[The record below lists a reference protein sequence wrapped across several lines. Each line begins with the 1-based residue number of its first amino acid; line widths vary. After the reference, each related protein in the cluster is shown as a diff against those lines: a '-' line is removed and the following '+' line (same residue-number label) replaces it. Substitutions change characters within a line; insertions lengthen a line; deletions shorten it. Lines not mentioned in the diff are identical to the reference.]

1 MGSTLKNAFKV
12 KEIRNG
18 IFFTFFVL
26 IIVRLGSWIPAPG
39 IDISKIGGALAGSLG
54 ETASEILDTFT
65 GGSVS
70 RMTIFALSVTPY
82 ITASIIMQLLT
93 IAIPALEEMQKD
105 GDDGRKK
112 ITAITRIVSIGLAI
126 TESLGLTIG
135 FGRSGLLKEYN
146 AFSVAVIVIT
156 LTAGS
161 ALVMWLGERISERGI
176 GNGIS
181 IILLINIVS
190 RIPSDL
196 KGLWDMFVSGK
207 NVVQMSFAI
216 IIIVGVILVTT
227 ILTVI
232 LNDAERRI
240 PVTYAQKVAG
250 RQRMAGGRS
259 SHIPLKVNTGNV
271 MPIIFASTLMSIPN
285 IIINLFGIKVESTV
299 GNRILEGLNTNYW
312 FRSCYPWAYIGLGV
326 YILLVIF
333 FAYFYT
339 SISFNPM
346 EISQNLKKGGGF
358 IPGIRPGKPTQDYLN
373 SILNYIVIIGA
384 FGLML
389 VALIPIFFNGRF
401 GANVSFGGTS
411 LIIIVG
417 VIIETI
423 KQIESKMVVRNYSGF
438 LNS

>member
-1 MGSTLKNAFKV
+1 MGLL
-12 KEIRNG
+12 
-18 IFFTFFVL
+18 FTFFVL

-39 IDISKIGGALAGSLG
+39 IDTAKIGGALAGSLG
-54 ETASEILDTFT
+54 ETASEVLDAFT

-82 ITASIIMQLLT
+82 ITSSIIMQLLT

-112 ITAITRIVSIGLAI
+112 ITAITRIVSIALAI

-135 FGRSGLLKEYN
+135 FGRSGLLKEYTP
-146 AFSVAVIVIT
+146 FSVAVIVIT

-196 KGLWDMFVSGK
+196 KSLWQMFVSGK

-216 IIIVGVILVTT
+216 IIIAGVILITT

-240 PVTYAQKVAG
+240 PVTYAQKTAG
-250 RQRMAGGRS
+250 RQRVTNGRS

-271 MPIIFASTLMSIPN
+271 MPIIFASTLMSIPS
-285 IIINLFGIKVESTV
+285 IIINLFNIKVTSTV
-299 GNRILEGLNTNYW
+299 GNRILEGLNSNYW
-312 FRSCYPWAYIGLGV
+312 FRPGYPWAYIGLLI

-373 SILNYIVIIGA
+373 AILNYIVIIGA
-384 FGLML
+384 FGLMI

-401 GANVSFGGTS
+401 SANVSFGGTS

-438 LNS
+438 LTQ

>member
-39 IDISKIGGALAGSLG
+39 IDINKIGGALAGSLG

-312 FRSCYPWAYIGLGV
+312 FRSGYPWAYIGLGV

-401 GANVSFGGTS
+401 SANVSFGGTS

>member
-1 MGSTLKNAFKV
+1 MFKTLKNALKV

-18 IFFTFFVL
+18 LLFTFFVI

-39 IDISKIGGALAGSLG
+39 IDTSKLGNIADGLG
-54 ETASEILDTFT
+54 ETASEILNTLT
-65 GGSVS
+65 GGSIS

-112 ITAITRIVSIGLAI
+112 ITAITRIVSIVLAI
-126 TESLGLTIG
+126 VESLGLTIG
-135 FGRSGLLKEYN
+135 FGRAGILKEYN
-146 AFSVAVIVIT
+146 AFNVIVVVIA
-156 LTAGS
+156 LTTGS

-181 IILLINIVS
+181 IILLINIIS

-196 KGLWDMFVSGK
+196 KSLWEMFVSGK
-207 NVVQMSFAI
+207 DVVHMTFAI
-216 IIIVGVILVTT
+216 VIILGVILATT
-227 ILTVI
+227 VLTVI
-232 LNDAERRI
+232 LHDAERRI
-240 PVTYAQKVAG
+240 PVTYAQKTAG
-250 RQRMAGGRS
+250 RQRMTAGRS
-259 SHIPLKVNTGNV
+259 THIPLKVNTGNV
-271 MPIIFASTLMSIPN
+271 MPIIFASTLMSIPSV
-285 IIINLFGIKVESTV
+285 IINLFSIKVESTV
-299 GNRILEGLNTNYW
+299 GNRILEGLNSNYW
-312 FRSCYPWAYIGLGV
+312 FRPGYPWAYIGLGV

-438 LNS
+438 LN

>member
-1 MGSTLKNAFKV
+1 MFKTLKNALKV

-18 IFFTFFVL
+18 LLFTFFVI

-39 IDISKIGGALAGSLG
+39 IDTSKLGNIMDGLG
-54 ETASEILDTFT
+54 ETASEILNTLT
-65 GGSVS
+65 GGSIS

-112 ITAITRIVSIGLAI
+112 ITAITRIVSIVLAI
-126 TESLGLTIG
+126 VESLGLTIG
-135 FGRSGLLKEYN
+135 FGRAGILKEYN
-146 AFSVAVIVIT
+146 AFNVIVVVIA
-156 LTAGS
+156 LTTGS

-181 IILLINIVS
+181 IILLINIIS

-196 KGLWDMFVSGK
+196 KSLWEMFVSGK
-207 NVVQMSFAI
+207 DVVHMTFAI
-216 IIIVGVILVTT
+216 VIILGVILATT
-227 ILTVI
+227 VLTVI
-232 LNDAERRI
+232 LHDAERRI
-240 PVTYAQKVAG
+240 PVTYAQKTAG
-250 RQRMAGGRS
+250 RQRMTAGRS
-259 SHIPLKVNTGNV
+259 THIPLKVNTGNV
-271 MPIIFASTLMSIPN
+271 MPIIFASTLMSIPSV
-285 IIINLFGIKVESTV
+285 IINLFSIKVESTV
-299 GNRILEGLNTNYW
+299 GNRILEGLNSNYW
-312 FRSCYPWAYIGLGV
+312 FRPGYPWAYIGLGV

-373 SILNYIVIIGA
+373 AILNYIVIIGA

-438 LNS
+438 LN

>member
-1 MGSTLKNAFKV
+1 MFKTLKDALKV

-18 IFFTFFVL
+18 LIFTFFVI
-26 IIVRLGSWIPAPG
+26 IIVRLGSMIPAPG
-39 IDISKIGGALAGSLG
+39 IDTSKVDGLFTGALG
-54 ETASEILDTFT
+54 EGASEILNTLT
-65 GGSVS
+65 GGSIS

-105 GDDGRKK
+105 GDEGRKK
-112 ITAITRIVSIGLAI
+112 ITAITRIVSIVLAVV
-126 TESLGLTIG
+126 ESLGLTIG
-135 FGRSGLLKEYN
+135 FGRSGILKEYN
-146 AFSVAVIVIT
+146 AFNVIVVVIA
-156 LTAGS
+156 LTTGS

-181 IILLINIVS
+181 IILLINIIS

-196 KGLWDMFVSGK
+196 KSLWDMFVSGK
-207 NVVQMSFAI
+207 DVVHMSFAI
-216 IIIVGVILVTT
+216 IIILGVILGTT

-240 PVTYAQKVAG
+240 PVSYAQKTAG
-250 RQRMAGGRS
+250 RRQYAGGRS

-271 MPIIFASTLMSIPN
+271 MPIIFASTLMSIPSV
-285 IIINLFGIKVESTV
+285 IINLFGIKVESTV
-299 GNRILEGLNTNYW
+299 GNRILEGLNSNYW
-312 FRSCYPWAYIGLGV
+312 FRSGYPWAYIGLGV

-373 SILNYIVIIGA
+373 AILNYIVIIGA

-401 GANVSFGGTS
+401 GAGVSFGGTS

-423 KQIESKMVVRNYSGF
+423 KQIESKMVVRNYNGF
-438 LNS
+438 LS

>member
-1 MGSTLKNAFKV
+1 MFKTLKNALKV

-18 IFFTFFVL
+18 LLFTFFVI

-39 IDISKIGGALAGSLG
+39 IDTSKLGNIAGSLG
-54 ETASEILDTFT
+54 ETASEILNTLT
-65 GGSVS
+65 GGSIS

-112 ITAITRIVSIGLAI
+112 ITAITRFVSIALAVV
-126 TESLGLTIG
+126 ESLGLTIG
-135 FGRSGLLKEYN
+135 FGRAGILKEYN
-146 AFSVAVIVIT
+146 AFNVIVVVIA
-156 LTAGS
+156 LTTGS
-161 ALVMWLGERISERGI
+161 ALVMWLGERISERGV

-181 IILLINIVS
+181 IILLINIIS

-196 KGLWDMFVSGK
+196 KSLWEMFVSGK
-207 NVVQMSFAI
+207 DVVHMTFAI
-216 IIIVGVILVTT
+216 VLIVGVILATT

-232 LNDAERRI
+232 LGDAERRI
-240 PVTYAQKVAG
+240 PVSYASKAVG
-250 RQRMAGGRS
+250 RQRMSGGRN

-271 MPIIFASTLMSIPN
+271 MPIIFASTLMSIPSV
-285 IIINLFGIKVESTV
+285 IINLFSIKVESTV
-299 GNRILEGLNTNYW
+299 GNRILEGLNSNYW
-312 FRSCYPWAYIGLGV
+312 FRSGYPWAYIGLGV

-384 FGLML
+384 IGLML
-389 VALIPIFFNGRF
+389 IALIPIFFNGRF

-438 LNS
+438 LS

>member
-39 IDISKIGGALAGSLG
+39 IDINKIGGALAGSLG

-285 IIINLFGIKVESTV
+285 VIINLFSIKVESTV
-299 GNRILEGLNTNYW
+299 GNRILEGLNSNYW
-312 FRSCYPWAYIGLGV
+312 FRSGYPWAYIGLGV

>member
-39 IDISKIGGALAGSLG
+39 IDINKIGGALAGSLG

-312 FRSCYPWAYIGLGV
+312 FRSGYPWAYIGLGV

>member
-1 MGSTLKNAFKV
+1 MFQTLKNAFKV

-18 IFFTFFVL
+18 IFFTLFVL
-26 IIVRLGSWIPAPG
+26 VIVRLGSLIPAPG
-39 IDISKIGGALAGSLG
+39 IDTAKIGGALAGSLG
-54 ETASEILDTFT
+54 ETASEMLDAFT
-65 GGSVS
+65 GGSIS

-82 ITASIIMQLLT
+82 ITSSIIMQLLT

-112 ITAITRIVSIGLAI
+112 ITAITRIVSIALAI

-181 IILLINIVS
+181 IILLINIIS
-190 RIPSDL
+190 RIPSDM
-196 KGLWDMFVSGK
+196 KSLWEMFVSGK
-207 NVVQMSFAI
+207 NVVQMTFAI
-216 IIIVGVILVTT
+216 VIILGVILVTT
-227 ILTVI
+227 VLTVI
-232 LNDAERRI
+232 LNDSERRI

-250 RQRMAGGRS
+250 RQRMTRGNS

-271 MPIIFASTLMSIPN
+271 MPIIFASTLMSIPS
-285 IIINLFGIKVESTV
+285 IIISLFGIQVTSTV
-299 GNRILEGLNTNYW
+299 GNRILEGLNSNYW
-312 FRSCYPWAYIGLGV
+312 FRSGYPWAYIGLAV

-346 EISQNLKKGGGF
+346 EIAQNLKKGGGF

-401 GANVSFGGTS
+401 SANVSFGGTS

-438 LNS
+438 LNQ

>member
-1 MGSTLKNAFKV
+1 MFKTLKNAMKV

-18 IFFTFFVL
+18 LLFTFFVL

-39 IDISKIGGALAGSLG
+39 IDTSKLSDVMGGLG
-54 ETASEILDTFT
+54 ETASEILNTLT
-65 GGSVS
+65 GGSIS

-112 ITAITRIVSIGLAI
+112 ITAITRIVSIVLAVV
-126 TESLGLTIG
+126 EALGLTIG
-135 FGRSGLLKEYN
+135 FGRAGILKEYN
-146 AFSVAVIVIT
+146 AFNVIVVVVA
-156 LTAGS
+156 LTTGS
-161 ALVMWLGERISERGI
+161 ALVMWLGERISERGV

-181 IILLINIVS
+181 IILLINIIS

-196 KGLWDMFVSGK
+196 KSLWEMFVSGK
-207 NVVQMSFAI
+207 DVVHMTFAI
-216 IIIVGVILVTT
+216 VIIVGVILATT

-232 LNDAERRI
+232 LNDSERRI
-240 PVTYAQKVAG
+240 PVTYASKTVG

-271 MPIIFASTLMSIPN
+271 MPIIFASTLMSIPSV
-285 IIINLFGIKVESTV
+285 IINLFGIKVESTV
-299 GNRILEGLNTNYW
+299 GNRILEGLNSNYW
-312 FRSCYPWAYIGLGV
+312 FRSGYPWAYIGLGV

-401 GANVSFGGTS
+401 GAGVSFGGTS

-438 LNS
+438 LS

>member
-1 MGSTLKNAFKV
+1 MFKTLKNALKV

-18 IFFTFFVL
+18 LLFTFFVL

-39 IDISKIGGALAGSLG
+39 IDTSKLGVINGSLG
-54 ETASEILDTFT
+54 ETASEILNTLT
-65 GGSVS
+65 GGSIS

-126 TESLGLTIG
+126 VESLGLTIG
-135 FGRSGLLKEYN
+135 FGRAGILKEYN
-146 AFSVAVIVIT
+146 AFNVIVVVIA
-156 LTAGS
+156 LTTGS
-161 ALVMWLGERISERGI
+161 ALVMWLGERISERGV

-181 IILLINIVS
+181 IILLINIIS
-190 RIPSDL
+190 RIPGDMKS
-196 KGLWDMFVSGK
+196 LWEMFVSGK
-207 NVVQMSFAI
+207 DVVHMTFAI
-216 IIIVGVILVTT
+216 VIIVAVILATT
-227 ILTVI
+227 VLTVI
-232 LNDAERRI
+232 LNDSERRI
-240 PVTYAQKVAG
+240 PVTYAQKTAG
-250 RQRMAGGRS
+250 RQRMTGGRS

-285 IIINLFGIKVESTV
+285 VIINLFSIKVESTV
-299 GNRILEGLNTNYW
+299 GNRILEGLNSNYW
-312 FRSCYPWAYIGLGV
+312 FRSGYPWAYIGLAV

-438 LNS
+438 LT

>member
-39 IDISKIGGALAGSLG
+39 IDINKIGGALAGSLG

-312 FRSCYPWAYIGLGV
+312 FRSGYPWAYIGLGV

-333 FAYFYT
+333 FA
-339 SISFNPM
+339 
-346 EISQNLKKGGGF
+346 
-358 IPGIRPGKPTQDYLN
+358 
-373 SILNYIVIIGA
+373 V
-384 FGLML
+384 
-389 VALIPIFFNGRF
+389 
-401 GANVSFGGTS
+401 
-411 LIIIVG
+411 
-417 VIIETI
+417 
-423 KQIESKMVVRNYSGF
+423 
-438 LNS
+438 

>member
-1 MGSTLKNAFKV
+1 MFKTLKDALKV

-18 IFFTFFVL
+18 LIFTFFVI
-26 IIVRLGSWIPAPG
+26 IIVRLGSRIPAPG
-39 IDISKIGGALAGSLG
+39 IDTSKVDGLFTGALG
-54 ETASEILDTFT
+54 EGAAEILNTLT
-65 GGSVS
+65 GGSIS

-112 ITAITRIVSIGLAI
+112 ITAITRVVSIVLAVV
-126 TESLGLTIG
+126 ESLGLTIG
-135 FGRSGLLKEYN
+135 FGRSGILKEYN
-146 AFSVAVIVIT
+146 AFNVAVVVIA
-156 LTAGS
+156 LTTGS
-161 ALVMWLGERISERGI
+161 ALVMWLGERISERGV

-181 IILLINIVS
+181 IILLINIIS
-190 RIPSDL
+190 RIPGDMKS
-196 KGLWDMFVSGK
+196 LWEMFVSGK
-207 NVVQMSFAI
+207 DVVHMTFAI
-216 IIIVGVILVTT
+216 VIILAVILATT
-227 ILTVI
+227 VLTVI
-232 LNDAERRI
+232 LNDSERRI
-240 PVTYAQKVAG
+240 PVTYAQKTAG
-250 RQRMAGGRS
+250 RQRVAGGRS

-285 IIINLFGIKVESTV
+285 VIINLFSIKVESTV
-299 GNRILEGLNTNYW
+299 GNRILEGLNSNYW
-312 FRSCYPWAYIGLGV
+312 FRSGYPWAYIGLGV

-438 LNS
+438 LS